1 MNADKIEEIRARHES
16 GASPKSYYTQAAVL
30 EQLNYLHGLD
40 QMHDKD
46 YAWETQLTNI
56 VWWADD
62 LIKDGAPTPSVAPK
76 VWDAFILGDF
86 DTTLAVATDGARVLL
101 EEAIDDRA
109 TLLAEV
115 ERLRAALRWY
125 ADLANHQPIRTV
137 VSGGPDDGTVLVEEP
152 PIAFDGGERAR
163 DALEGAP

>member
-1 MNADKIEEIRARHES
+1 MSDIVRRLRSHDDCLLRPIRGDVAEAADEI
-16 GASPKSYYTQAAVL
+16 
-30 EQLNYLHGLD
+30 
-40 QMHDKD
+40 
-46 YAWETQLTNI
+46 
-56 VWWADD
+56 
-62 LIKDGAPTPSVAPK
+62 
-76 VWDAFILGDF
+76 
-86 DTTLAVATDGARVLL
+86 
-101 EEAIDDRA
+101 
-109 TLLAEV
+109 